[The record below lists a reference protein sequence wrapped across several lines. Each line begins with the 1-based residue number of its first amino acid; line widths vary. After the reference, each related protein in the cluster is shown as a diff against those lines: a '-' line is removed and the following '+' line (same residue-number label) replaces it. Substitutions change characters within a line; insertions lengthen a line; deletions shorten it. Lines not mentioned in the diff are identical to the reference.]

1 MPFGDLLKA
10 AQTALGTVGE
20 AVGGVVGGPEE
31 GLLSPVTRD
40 VVLVRPPADN
50 IVAASLGRGAE
61 WVKTRIQKEFRG
73 YNCLLVDLTGEAGS
87 LAVLHEG
94 PVACFSCKEA
104 TPTLQ
109 MLWSFVAAVT
119 EHLARP
125 NSRVLVLLDGPGEG
139 RAALCVICF
148 MLYTSLFV
156 DEKKAVA
163 WYRGKRKDPVH
174 FTPSQLRYLSYFSRG
189 MSARQMFTPP
199 PQVPALVRL
208 ITLRGVP
215 VSVLSR
221 PRVVL
226 ELEHVRAVYANG
238 NAFSNRARVAKSV
251 VYTPGEAG
259 VVRRRGSVST
269 SPAGIQ
275 TETVELIVNTYVED
289 DFNVTMWSVNE
300 FRRREVLFNLQ
311 MHSSHLFPDAVQNG
325 AVLTFPAA
333 QMDSVAGC
341 MGSAL
346 AVDVDVVCERR
357 RDPFTTDDGSIVIV
371 HKEQA
376 PEPTGVRP
384 SVSVSDMALL
394 PRPASPASFGAST
407 IACIPPEDLLLS
419 VDPFTPREANL
430 CSSTLTR
437 SKCTRARRGHDGIW
451 AGTPLS
457 PPHGMRRNQSAQLLE
472 KVPTQGMKS
481 CASYASLP
489 RVPSQTLFQSCLSSV
504 DHHAL

>member
-1 MPFGDLLKA
+1 M
-10 AQTALGTVGE
+10 
-20 AVGGVVGGPEE
+20 
-31 GLLSPVTRD
+31 
-40 VVLVRPPADN
+40 
-50 IVAASLGRGAE
+50 
-61 WVKTRIQKEFRG
+61 
-73 YNCLLVDLTGEAGS
+73 GS
-87 LAVLHEG
+87 V
-94 PVACFSCKEA
+94 
-104 TPTLQ
+104 
-109 MLWSFVAAVT
+109 
-119 EHLARP
+119 
-125 NSRVLVLLDGPGEG
+125 
-139 RAALCVICF
+139 
-148 MLYTSLFV
+148 
-156 DEKKAVA
+156 
-163 WYRGKRKDPVH
+163 RGKRKDPVH